1 MRAVFQGNSWGRLL
15 LQERVIKVK
24 DTAELTQILNNL
36 KFTSDFWL
44 VMLPSIL
51 MALDVATG
59 FINAWAKNIIQSS
72 IMRQGLARKFGELT
86 VIAIGQLFF
95 YGLGLP
101 KYCVGF
107 ISFYIILMELVS
119 IAENLDKLGVPI
131 PKFIKKVLSNA
142 NKKIDEIGED
152 PKEKQ
157 EEPAEN
163 KPVQKKKRSKK
174 QEEDS
179 K

>member
-1 MRAVFQGNSWGRLL
+1 M
-15 LQERVIKVK
+15 
-24 DTAELTQILNNL
+24 AEFEEIMNNL
-36 KFTSDFWL
+36 KFSNDFWI

-59 FINAWAKNIIQSS
+59 FINAWAKNTIQSS

-86 VIAIGQLFF
+86 FIAIGQLFF

-119 IAENLDKLGVPI
+119 IVENLDKLGVPI
-131 PKFIKKVLSNA
+131 PKFIKKVLNNA
-142 NKKIDEIGED
+142 NKKIDEIGEE
-152 PKEKQ
+152 PKE
-157 EEPAEN
+157 E
-163 KPVQKKKRSKK
+163 KPVTPKKKGGKKNAGTKSK
-174 QEEDS
+174 DA
-179 K
+179 

>member
-1 MRAVFQGNSWGRLL
+1 MNEVTD
-15 LQERVIKVK
+15 V
-24 DTAELTQILNNL
+24 LNNL
-36 KFTSDFWL
+36 HFKSDFWL

-59 FINAWAKNIIQSS
+59 FINAWAKNEIKSS
-72 IMRQGLARKFGELT
+72 VMRQGLARKFGELT

-101 KYCVGF
+101 RYCVGF

-142 NKKIDEIGED
+142 EKKIDEIGEE
-152 PKEKQ
+152 PKEEVK
-157 EEPAEN
+157 EEN
-163 KPVQKKKRSKK
+163 V
-174 QEEDS
+174 EEDS